1 MKQYLF
7 VPIAG
12 TNSYEKVK
20 PKGTATARSR
30 KTKGDEKMTTKE
42 IIKIREFALK
52 LIRDED
58 TVQEILF
65 EIIRRNLTL
74 PLALN
79 YVKLTAKGFA
89 FRLNAKLTGK
99 RKIDALNHASISIET
114 TPPNA
119 EECTIEETI
128 PFNQDQINKIDFE
141 IFLDTL
147 NPQETKISELIIEG
161 YSSREICKQLKIS
174 SKTYSKHIK
183 SIRKKALEFFT

>member
-1 MKQYLF
+1 
-7 VPIAG
+7 
-12 TNSYEKVK
+12 
-20 PKGTATARSR
+20 
-30 KTKGDEKMTTKE
+30 MTTKE

-119 EECTIEETI
+119 EECTCTIEETI
-128 PFNQDQINKIDFE
+128 PAMNQTDQ
-141 IFLDTL
+141 LDTEQFFETLTEKEAQIL
-147 NPQETKISELIIEG
+147 NLILDGFTARET
-161 YSSREICKQLKIS
+161 CKLLKIS

-183 SIRKKALEFFT
+183 SIRKKALEFFR